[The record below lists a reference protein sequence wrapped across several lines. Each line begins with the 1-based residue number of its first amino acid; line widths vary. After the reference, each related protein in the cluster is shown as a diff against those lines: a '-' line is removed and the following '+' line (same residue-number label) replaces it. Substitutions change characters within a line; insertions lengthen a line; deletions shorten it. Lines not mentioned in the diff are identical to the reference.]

1 MLLIDTYS
9 CSQTHEDNMDGN
21 SLKLPCPSA
30 TKIGANHT
38 AHSRLPQSAR
48 TAPALHI
55 TKFSRSST
63 SLPLPLKRH
72 PHQSCV
78 SLLTHRQKASPLFRH
93 ILANEKFGV
102 IFTFARHLAQP
113 GELWPLPVRACHESP
128 FMVALGIRKLSPPAT
143 RKSFLVVLAMGAG
156 AKIVCAAFLRG
167 TITLVQYAAYFGCSF
182 FACYGWGRGSLGYHS
197 ILITLA
203 KQAVHLFSF
212 NVSSVARPSRFTVSG
227 ILLTKVVC

>member
-1 MLLIDTYS
+1 MRLITCDRHVK
-9 CSQTHEDNMDGN
+9 THGN
-21 SLKLPCPSA
+21 SQAPST

-128 FMVALGIRKLSPPAT
+128 FMVALGIRKLSPPVT
-143 RKSFLVVLAMGAG
+143 RKSFLVVFGYGSRCEDRVCRVLARYDHFSA
-156 AKIVCAAFLRG
+156 IRSVFWLLPLCLSW
-167 TITLVQYAAYFGCSF
+167 V
-182 FACYGWGRGSLGYHS
+182 RGSLLGYHS
-197 ILITLA
+197 ILITL
-203 KQAVHLFSF
+203 VRVTLHLYSF
-212 NVSSVARPSRFTVSG
+212 EVCCCLSLLESVLMGFGDTAN
-227 ILLTKVVC
+227 

>member
-128 FMVALGIRKLSPPAT
+128 FMVALGIRKLSPPVT
-143 RKSFLVVLAMGAG
+143 RKSFLVVFGYG
-156 AKIVCAAFLRG
+156 SRCEDRVCL
-167 TITLVQYAAYFGCSF
+167 F
-182 FACYGWGRGSLGYHS
+182 F
-197 ILITLA
+197 
-203 KQAVHLFSF
+203 
-212 NVSSVARPSRFTVSG
+212 
-227 ILLTKVVC
+227 

>member
-128 FMVALGIRKLSPPAT
+128 FMVALGIRKLSPPVT
-143 RKSFLVVLAMGAG
+143 RKSFLVVFGYGSRCEDRVCRVLARYDHFSAIRSVFWLLLLCLLWVREGFAG
-156 AKIVCAAFLRG
+156 VSFDSDYSGEGDASSLLFRG
-167 TITLVQYAAYFGCSF
+167 MLLSF
-182 FACYGWGRGSLGYHS
+182 SA
-197 ILITLA
+197 
-203 KQAVHLFSF
+203 
-212 NVSSVARPSRFTVSG
+212 
-227 ILLTKVVC
+227 

>member
-1 MLLIDTYS
+1 MET
-9 CSQTHEDNMDGN
+9 
-21 SLKLPCPSA
+21 LKLRQQQRSA
-30 TKIGANHT
+30 LTTRPTPVYRN
-38 AHSRLPQSAR
+38 LPAQL
-48 TAPALHI
+48 T
-55 TKFSRSST
+55 FSQRSCQ
-63 SLPLPLKRH
+63 PLSSSSLKRH

-93 ILANEKFGV
+93 TLANEKFGV

-167 TITLVQYAAYFGCSF
+167 TITLVQYAAYFGCSL
-182 FACYGWGRGSLGYHS
+182 FACHG
-197 ILITLA
+197 
-203 KQAVHLFSF
+203 
-212 NVSSVARPSRFTVSG
+212 
-227 ILLTKVVC
+227 

>member
-102 IFTFARHLAQP
+102 ISTTIATLTCFSARDALAAARK
-113 GELWPLPVRACHESP
+113 GRA
-128 FMVALGIRKLSPPAT
+128 RKRVHPASENSGPT
-143 RKSFLVVLAMGAG
+143 LFYSRLA
-156 AKIVCAAFLRG
+156 
-167 TITLVQYAAYFGCSF
+167 
-182 FACYGWGRGSLGYHS
+182 
-197 ILITLA
+197 
-203 KQAVHLFSF
+203 
-212 NVSSVARPSRFTVSG
+212 
-227 ILLTKVVC
+227 

>member
-9 CSQTHEDNMDGN
+9 CSQTREDNMDGN

-128 FMVALGIRKLSPPAT
+128 FMVALGIRKLSPPVT
-143 RKSFLVVLAMGAG
+143 RKSFLVVFGYGSRCEDRVCRVLARYDHFSAIRSVFWLLLLCLLWVREGFAG
-156 AKIVCAAFLRG
+156 VSFDSDYSGEGDASFL
-167 TITLVQYAAYFGCSF
+167 F
-182 FACYGWGRGSLGYHS
+182 F
-197 ILITLA
+197 
-203 KQAVHLFSF
+203 
-212 NVSSVARPSRFTVSG
+212 
-227 ILLTKVVC
+227 